1 MILIGTGVGGS
12 ESEDIEILLDGAG
25 DGQEDNEP
33 VGDSRELVHLSF
45 GRDRILDIDV
55 LAMPL

>member
-12 ESEDIEILLDGAG
+12 ESEDIEILLDGVG
-25 DGQEDNEP
+25 DGQEDNEL
-33 VGDSRELVHLSF
+33 VGDSCELVHF
-45 GRDRILDIDV
+45 GRDRILDIDA